1 MRILVVVPFLN
12 EEEHLPGLLAS
23 LADQE
28 RVPDRLLLVDDGS
41 HDGSP
46 AQAARF
52 AAEHAWATVLRRP
65 PRPPERDRMVRAH
78 ELRALQ
84 WALEQT
90 TEAWDVAG
98 KVDADLRLSPDL
110 LGELERQFRA
120 NPRLGIAGAYLR
132 DLDGRRQPCPDGH
145 VEGENSFYRHA
156 CWDAIAPLPPILGWD
171 TIDEVRAR
179 LHAFDTR
186 SFAMP
191 AGDPVHC
198 RRMGSHD
205 GVLRGYRRA
214 GLASY
219 AYGAHPLHVLG
230 SALARSQ
237 ARPRLVCGAHYFA
250 GWLTA
255 AVRRVPRAERRVRD
269 RVRAEQMARL
279 RSLAIRRASPG

>member
-1 MRILVVVPFLN
+1 MRILVVVPFLD
-12 EEEHLPGLLAS
+12 EAEHLPGLLAT
-23 LADQE
+23 LAAQE

-41 HDGSP
+41 RDGSP
-46 AQAARF
+46 AQAAAF
-52 AAEHAWATVLRRP
+52 AAEHPWATVLRRP

-84 WALEQT
+84 WALDQI
-90 TEAWDVAG
+90 TEPWDVAG

-110 LGELERQFRA
+110 LGELERRFLD

-132 DLDGRRQPCPDGH
+132 DLEGRRQPCPEGH

-156 CWDAIAPLPPILGWD
+156 CWDAIAPLPAILGWD

-179 LHAFDTR
+179 LHAFDTQ

-214 GLASY
+214 GLAAY
-219 AYGAHPLHVLG
+219 AYGAHPLHVLA
-230 SALARSQ
+230 SALARSR
-237 ARPRLVCGAHYFA
+237 ARPRPACGAHYLA
-250 GWLTA
+250 GWIA
-255 AVRRVPRAERRVRD
+255 AAARRAPRAERAVRR
-269 RVRAEQMARL
+269 RVRAEQTRRL
-279 RSLAIRRASPG
+279 RTLAARQATRR